1 MAEECTKLSTVQLL
15 TQHSSFVYICCFLVN
30 LYVRIIALNVKL
42 IITASHS
49 DVGTERSMR
58 DVVVSWELFCEITM
72 EAMHTILENR
82 ISY

>member
-1 MAEECTKLSTVQLL
+1 M
-15 TQHSSFVYICCFLVN
+15 F
-30 LYVRIIALNVKL
+30 KL
-42 IITASHS
+42 IITASRS